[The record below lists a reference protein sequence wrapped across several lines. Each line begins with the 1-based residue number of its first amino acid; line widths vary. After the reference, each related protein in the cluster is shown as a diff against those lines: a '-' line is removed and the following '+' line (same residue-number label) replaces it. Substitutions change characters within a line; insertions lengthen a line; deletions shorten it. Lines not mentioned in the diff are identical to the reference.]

1 MTTSQAAQIL
11 QILIKLH
18 VYVYVLQIFFLF
30 AMAVIET
37 TIISCAEAPHKCTVS
52 KVEANVIKLM

>member
-1 MTTSQAAQIL
+1 MCMF
-11 QILIKLH
+11 
-18 VYVYVLQIFFLF
+18 YRFFFLF